1 MSSAATLDPLS
12 STAAFGV
19 EDIHLAFGAN
29 VVLEGVSLRVERGEA
44 VGIVGPN
51 GAGKSTLLDVITGE
65 KTPRSG
71 SVWLLGHEVTAL
83 SSRKRCLLGFGRSH
97 QIPRPFVGL
106 TLLENVLVGAFRGS
120 GLHRKEATELALDS
134 LERTG
139 LIDLANTPADG
150 LGLLNS
156 KRLEL
161 ARALA
166 TNPEVLLLDEIA
178 GGLTDP
184 ETASLVQLLQDLHG
198 SGMTIV
204 WVEHV
209 LRALLQLVSR
219 VACLALGTVIADG
232 PPGEVMADPR
242 VVEAY
247 VGKSGRA
254 LL

>member
-1 MSSAATLDPLS
+1 MSSAATLDPGPA
-12 STAAFGV
+12 TAAFGV
-19 EDIHLAFGAN
+19 EDVHLAFGAN
-29 VVLEGVSLRVERGEA
+29 VVLDGVSLHVRPGEA

-65 KTPRSG
+65 KRPRSG
-71 SVWLLGHEVTAL
+71 RVSLLGSDVTAL
-83 SSRKRCLLGFGRSH
+83 SSRQRCLRGFGRSH
-97 QIPRPFVGL
+97 QIPRPFIGL

-120 GLHRKEATELALDS
+120 GLKRKEATALALDS

-139 LIDLANTPADG
+139 LIHKANASADG
-150 LGLLNS
+150 LGLLDR

-166 TNPEVLLLDEIA
+166 TNPQVLLLDEIA

-184 ETASLVQLLQDLHG
+184 ETASLVELLQDLHRT
-198 SGMTIV
+198 GMTIV

-219 VACLALGTVIADG
+219 VSCLALGNVIADG
-232 PPGEVMADPR
+232 PPGEVMSDPR
-242 VVEAY
+242 VIEAY
-247 VGKSGRA
+247 VGRGGKA

>member
-1 MSSAATLDPLS
+1 MSSAATLGPQAA
-12 STAAFGV
+12 TEAFGV
-19 EDIHLAFGAN
+19 DDVHMAFGAN
-29 VVLEGVSLRVERGEA
+29 VVLEGVSLQVQRGEA

-51 GAGKSTLLDVITGE
+51 GAGKSTLLDIITGE
-65 KTPRSG
+65 KRPRSG
-71 SVWLLGHEVTAL
+71 RVHLLGHDVTAL
-83 SSRKRCLLGFGRSH
+83 SSRRRCLLGFGRSH

-120 GLHRKEATELALDS
+120 GLKRKEATALALDS

-139 LIDLANTPADG
+139 LIQQANSPADG
-150 LGLLNS
+150 LGLLDR

-184 ETASLVQLLQDLHG
+184 ETASLVRLLQELHE

-209 LRALLQLVSR
+209 LRALLQLVNR
-219 VACLALGTVIADG
+219 VSCLALGTVIADG

-247 VGKSGRA
+247 VGKGRT

>member
-1 MSSAATLDPLS
+1 MSATDAAPTGRTGSAFHADH
-12 STAAFGV
+12 
-19 EDIHLAFGAN
+19 IKIAFGAN
-29 VVLEGVSLRVERGEA
+29 VVLRDVSLEVDQGEA

-51 GAGKSTLLDVITGE
+51 GAGKSTLLDIITGE
-65 KTPRSG
+65 KRAQAG
-71 SVWLLGHEVTAL
+71 SVWLLGHDVTGESA
-83 SSRKRCLLGFGRSH
+83 RRRCLLGFGRSH

-106 TLLENVLVGAFRGS
+106 TVLENVLVGAFRGS
-120 GLHRKEATELALDS
+120 GLPREQSVDAAVTA

-139 LIDLANTPADG
+139 LVDQANHQADD
-150 LGLLNS
+150 LGLLDR

-166 TNPEVLLLDEIA
+166 TQPSVLLLDEIA

-184 ETASLVQLLQDLHG
+184 ETESLVLLLQDLHG

-209 LRALLQLVSR
+209 LRALVQLVHR
-219 VACLALGTVIADG
+219 VACLALGEIIADG
-232 PPGEVMADPR
+232 EPRAGMSDPR

-247 VGKSGRA
+247 MGRA
-254 LL
+254 GKAVL